1 MTDPSLS
8 ASQLNTR
15 LVPKLL
21 AGLNPYQQN
30 KIIRTNGNIR
40 SELIRLLWNL
50 KHVADKSTQGGGML
64 LYVKD
69 SSGKLFGLLVRQ
81 QVAMYHYLV
90 STNSTGLAR
99 LVHQSFYCQ
108 NLINLHIRR
117 TINEP

>member
-8 ASQLNTR
+8 TSQLNIR
-15 LVPKLL
+15 LIPKLL
-21 AGLNPYQQN
+21 SGLTPNRQN

-50 KHVADKSTQGGGML
+50 KHVADKSTQGGML

-69 SSGKLFGLLVRQ
+69 SSGKLFGILVRQ

-99 LVHQSFYCQ
+99 LVHQSFYYQ
-108 NLINLHIRR
+108 NLINLHIKR